1 MSVVVLRA
9 DMGNV
14 EVLVHPVKET
24 GRTFVVIGRM
34 YDSNDPAIQRLVE
47 YVKDT
52 RPTKSSIMTLG
63 KTKLLELTDDEAMRF
78 LQKRLE
84 KNGAERRQG
93 DAIRL

>member
-63 KTKLLELTDDEAMRF
+63 EMNKIVEELDLRTDEAMAVFFPKETPR
-78 LQKRLE
+78 KEWR
-84 KNGAERRQG
+84 
-93 DAIRL
+93 

>member
-34 YDSNDPAIQRLVE
+34 YDSNDPAIRRLVE

-52 RPTKSSIMTLG
+52 RPTKSYVMSVAEAN
-63 KTKLLELTDDEAMRF
+63 ELV
-78 LQKRLE
+78 
-84 KNGAERRQG
+84 ERQCQ
-93 DAIRL
+93 